1 MRNNDIDYINELDC
15 RAVIAQRW
23 KQEDRPVWRDAT
35 GRDDIESLLTSPIDA
50 PQCFVGERYILL
62 RACNLF
68 LVFNS
73 KQFLF

>member
-15 RAVIAQRW
+15 RAVIAQRR
-23 KQEDRPVWRDAT
+23 KQEDRPVWRDAA

-50 PQCFVGERYILL
+50 PQCFVAERYILL